1 MKKKIEEKEKM
12 KKRKCIYCKR
22 LVKVDLLYGDGVCK
36 QCIEAG
42 RPPFK
47 WWSINRSLVNEKEVR
62 RNNEGK

>member
-47 WWSINRSLVNEKEVR
+47 
-62 RNNEGK
+62 